1 MARLFEDLGSIELF
15 CLAAELGG
23 FTLAAQQAGLTP
35 GAVSRAVSRLEGRLG
50 VRLFVRST
58 RQVRLTD
65 AGQFYLEQ
73 CRQALSQIGEAERLL
88 GGQQVRPAGVV
99 RVSMPS
105 AYGQFRIL
113 PLIDAF
119 KAKYPEVA
127 LTINLFNR
135 NIDFGEDPYDLVI
148 RARPPADSR
157 LVARKLE
164 DAELIVVGSPAYLA
178 RAGTPASLD
187 DLARHECV
195 QFELPSS
202 GRRIP
207 WSFTVDGEEV
217 EWPTR
222 GSITCSDD
230 FIGGVVLARHGA
242 GLYQT
247 YRFMAAQAL
256 ASGELVEVLAAHGGR
271 SRPFS
276 VLYPHGRHL
285 PLRVRVFIDHL
296 LQGLQPR
303 GDAA

>member
-1 MARLFEDLGSIELF
+1 MTRQFEHMADVELF
-15 CLAAELGG
+15 CLAAESGG
-23 FTLAAQQAGLTP
+23 FTSAAQQAGLTP
-35 GAVSRAVSRLEGRLG
+35 GAVSRAVARLEARLG
-50 VRLFVRST
+50 VQLFVRST

-65 AGQFYLEQ
+65 AGLLYLDQ
-73 CRQALSQIGEAERLL
+73 CRQAFTQIADAERLL
-88 GGQQVRPAGVV
+88 GGQQVQPTGVV

-113 PLIDAF
+113 PLIASF
-119 KAKYPEVA
+119 KARYPEVD
-127 LTINLFNR
+127 LVINLFNR
-135 NIDFGEDPYDLVI
+135 NVDFGEEPYDLVI

-164 DAELIVVGSPAYLA
+164 EGELIIVGAPSYLE
-178 RAGTPASLD
+178 RAGTPQTLE
-187 DLARHECV
+187 DLVGHECI

-207 WSFTVDGEEV
+207 WSFMADGEPV
-217 EWPTR
+217 EWATQ

-230 FIGGVVLARHGA
+230 FIGGVQLARHGA
-242 GLYQT
+242 GLYQS
-247 YRFMAAQAL
+247 YRFMAADAL
-256 ASGELVEVLAAHGGR
+256 ACGELVEVLQPFGGR

-296 LQGLQPR
+296 LQELPRLQP
-303 GDAA
+303 A